1 MPRDIPIGNGRLLI
15 SFDRE
20 YAMRELFYPHVG
32 QENHVFGRSCR
43 LGVWVDQQFSWIGP
57 DWQKQLG
64 YLADTM
70 VTEVGLVHPGLQLAL
85 HCREA
90 VDFHED
96 VYVKAISV
104 ENTADREREV
114 RLFFCLDLGIS
125 GNDIGDTAGYDPKT
139 EAVIHYKGARY
150 LLAGGCSTDA
160 PGLSQYAVGQKGMAG
175 REGTFRDAE
184 DGLLSGNP
192 MAQGSVDSV
201 IAVHLKVA
209 PMGRGEAHFWVA
221 AGSSWYEVERL
232 NSLVRYKHPRRLME
246 RTEHYWRLWVRKESP
261 PLRPLPEAVGQL
273 YRRSL
278 IIVRSQVDWQGGIL
292 AANDSDVLHYN
303 RDTYSYVWPRDGA
316 LVAHALD
323 LAGHPAASRNFFRF
337 IAQLLQPEGCL
348 LHKFNPDG
356 TLASSWHPW
365 YHEGEPQLPIQE
377 DSTALVLWALWQHFV
392 LYRDL
397 DLIKGLYRP
406 LVKKAADFMC
416 RYRDPQTG
424 LPSPSYDLWEER
436 KGILS
441 FTVGAVFGGL
451 TAASLF
457 SKVFGEE
464 ERAAHYQ
471 GVAAEIRD
479 AASRHL
485 WREDLQRFCRMI
497 HRNAHGHW
505 QVDATCD
512 SSLWGL
518 FAFGLYRADDP
529 RVVATMATLEDRL
542 WVPTPVG
549 GMARYEGDPYHRVSE
564 GLPGNPW
571 FICTLWLADYFLATT
586 RADENLARALQLVS
600 WVAGKALP
608 SGVLAEQLNPITG
621 EPLSVSPLTWSHA
634 TFITTVHHL
643 LRRLAEQGAPAE
655 GQAAPPSPLPAAD
668 WISGLYHQACDSIH
682 GSCRI

>member
-1 MPRDIPIGNGRLLI
+1 MPRDIPIGNGRLFVC
-15 SFDRE
+15 FDRE
-20 YAMRELFYPHVG
+20 YSLRELTYPHVG
-32 QENHVFGRSCR
+32 QENHVFGRFCR

-57 DWQKQLG
+57 DWKKELR

-70 VTEVGLVHPGLQLAL
+70 VTEVTLYHAGLQVLL
-85 HCREA
+85 HCHDA

-96 VYVKAISV
+96 IYVKEITV
-104 ENTADREREV
+104 ENMAPHKREF
-114 RLFFCLDLGIS
+114 RLFFSLDFGIS

-139 EAVIHYKGARY
+139 GAIIHYKGARY
-150 LLAGGCSTDA
+150 LLASGLSTDS

-175 REGTFRDAE
+175 KEGTFRDAE

-201 IAVHLKVA
+201 IAVHVTVE
-209 PMGRGEAHFWVA
+209 PMSRGEAYFWIA
-221 AGSSWYEVERL
+221 AGSSWYDLERL
-232 NSLVRYKHPRRLME
+232 NSLAKHKHPRQLVH
-246 RTEHYWRLWVRKESP
+246 RTADYWRLWVRKESP
-261 PLRPLPEAVGQL
+261 PLQQLPERIAEL

-278 IIVRSQVDWQGGIL
+278 IIVRSQIDWQGGIL
-292 AANDSDVLHYN
+292 AANDSDVVHFN

-316 LVAHALD
+316 LVAHSLD
-323 LAGHPAASRNFFRF
+323 LSGHPTAPRNFFRF

-365 YHEGEPQLPIQE
+365 YLEGEPQLPIQE

-392 LYRDL
+392 VYRDL

-416 RYRDPQTG
+416 RYRDPETG

-436 KGILS
+436 KGILG

-457 SKVFGEE
+457 CKVFGEE
-464 ERAAHYQ
+464 DRAATYQ
-471 GVAAEIRD
+471 KIAAEIRD

-497 HRNAHGHW
+497 HRNAHGNW
-505 QVDATCD
+505 EIDAVCD

-529 RVVATMATLEDRL
+529 RVMATMATLREKL
-542 WVPTPVG
+542 WVRTPLG
-549 GMARYEGDPYHRVSE
+549 GMARYENDPYHRVNE
-564 GLPGNPW
+564 DLPGNPW
-571 FICTLWLADYFLATT
+571 FICTLWLADYYLERSDSEADLAE
-586 RADENLARALQLVS
+586 AINLVT
-600 WVAGKALP
+600 WVAEHALP
-608 SGVLAEQLNPITG
+608 SGVLAEQVHPFTE

-634 TFITTVHHL
+634 TFITTVHRL
-643 LRRLAEQGAPAE
+643 LRRLAEKGAPTE
-655 GQAAPPSPLPAAD
+655 GQGPFPPYLRPED
-668 WISGLYHQACDSIH
+668 WITGLYHQACDSIH
-682 GSCRI
+682 GICEI

>member
-1 MPRDIPIGNGRLLI
+1 MIC
-15 SFDRE
+15 FDRD

-32 QENHVFGRSCR
+32 QENHVFGRFCR
-43 LGVWVDQQFSWIGP
+43 LGIWVDQQFSWIGP

-64 YLADTM
+64 YLPDTM
-70 VTEVGLVHPGLQLAL
+70 VTAVTFSHPGLEIRLL
-85 HCREA
+85 CHDA

-96 VYVKAISV
+96 VYVKEVTV
-104 ENTADREREV
+104 ENMASRQREV
-114 RLFFCLDLGIS
+114 RLFFTLDLGIS

-150 LLAGGCSTDA
+150 LLASGLSADS

-175 REGTFRDAE
+175 KEGTFRDAE
-184 DGLLSGNP
+184 DGWLSGNA

-201 IAVHLKVA
+201 VAVHMTVEPQSLGHA
-209 PMGRGEAHFWVA
+209 YFWIA
-221 AGSSWYEVERL
+221 AGSSWLEVERL
-232 NSLVRYKHPRRLME
+232 NSLVKHKHPRQLIK
-246 RTEHYWRLWVRKESP
+246 RTEDYWRLWVRKESP
-261 PLRPLPEAVGQL
+261 PLQQLPRKIGEL

-278 IIVRSQVDWQGGIL
+278 IVVRTQIDSQGGIL
-292 AANDSDVLHYN
+292 AANDSDVVHYN
-303 RDTYSYVWPRDGA
+303 RDTYSYVWPRDAA
-316 LVAHALD
+316 LVVHALD
-323 LAGHPAASRNFFRF
+323 LSGHPAASRNFFRF

-365 YHEGEPQLPIQE
+365 YDEGQAQLPIQE
-377 DSTALVLWALWQHFV
+377 DSTALVLWALWQHFA

-406 LVKKAADFMC
+406 LVKNAADFMC
-416 RYRDPQTG
+416 RYRDPETG

-457 SKVFGEE
+457 CKVFGEDD
-464 ERAAHYQ
+464 RAAHYQ
-471 GVAAEIRD
+471 QVAAEIRD

-485 WREDLQRFCRMI
+485 WRENLQRFCRMI
-497 HRNAHGHW
+497 HRNAHGDW
-505 QVDATCD
+505 EIDAACD

-518 FAFGLYRADDP
+518 FAFGLYRADDS
-529 RVVATMATLEDRL
+529 RITATMTALKEKL
-542 WVPTPVG
+542 WVRTPLG
-549 GMARYEGDPYHRVSE
+549 GMARYENDDYHRVSE
-564 GLPGNPW
+564 DLPGNPW
-571 FICTLWLADYFLATT
+571 FICTLWLADYYLERGLGDDDVT
-586 RADENLARALQLVS
+586 EALNLVS
-600 WVAGKALP
+600 WVTEKALP

-634 TFITTVHHL
+634 TYITTVHRL
-643 LRRLAEQGAPAE
+643 LRRLAEKGALME
-655 GQAAPPSPLPAAD
+655 GQAAHLFYPPTAD
-668 WISGLYHQACDSIH
+668 WITGLYHQTCDSIH
-682 GSCRI
+682 GDCQV